1 MRFFSSTKFAPRSS
15 ARRRPHSVRPQLEK
29 LEDRALPSSG
39 LILASA
45 VTSLSSQN
53 DGAFG
58 LAVQDDGKILA
69 AGESNGPGY
78 EGFHQSGNTSYFSL
92 VRYNVD
98 LTLDTSFGNSGIQT
112 TAITQG
118 RNNAATAIALQ
129 PA

>member
-1 MRFFSSTKFAPRSS
+1 MRFFSSSRFATRSS
-15 ARRRPHSVRPQLEK
+15 ARRRPHSIRPQLEK

-53 DGAFG
+53 DGAWG
-58 LAVQDDGKILA
+58 LAVQGDGKILA

-78 EGFHQSGNTSYFSL
+78 EGTNVNGGNTSYFSL
-92 VRYNVD
+92 VRYNAD
-98 LTLDTSFGNSGIQT
+98 LTLDTSFGNGGIQT

-118 RNNAATAIALQ
+118 RNNAA
-129 PA
+129 